1 MSEQY
6 LSELKNAV
14 IGLVNALDGQ
24 SVDDIE
30 AACAEVSAAVQKVKE
45 QDAWHTTD
53 SLRET
58 LQLAMKQAEAG
69 RQRSLYSADM
79 MQKLLSQMAI
89 YGLTDAPLAYRRTG
103 KFQ

>member
-6 LSELKNAV
+6 LAKLKDA
-14 IGLVNALDGQ
+14 IIALVQALDGS

-30 AACAEVSAAVQKVKE
+30 AACVEVSAAVKKVKE
-45 QDAWHTTD
+45 QDAWHATD
-53 SLRET
+53 SLKAC
-58 LQLAMKQAEAG
+58 LQTAMKQAEAG

-79 MQKLLSQMAI
+79 MQKLLSHMTI

-103 KFQ
+103 KFS

>member
-6 LSELKNAV
+6 VKELQNA
-14 IGLVNALDGQ
+14 IIALVEALDGQ
-24 SVDDIE
+24 NIDHIE
-30 AACAEVSAAVQKVKE
+30 QACKAVQVGVEKLRE

-53 SLRET
+53 SLRDS

-89 YGLTDAPLAYRRTG
+89 YGLADVPLAYRRTG
-103 KFQ
+103 KF